1 MSTNGDYEDTH
12 HGLSALP
19 TTDAPAAA
27 GWTVPDVPLD
37 ASAHVSAAEACV
49 YKWCEE
55 YGDVGPRDQS
65 LEHDLFGPEVDRGL
79 DGIDYAKVSEVAVI
93 QEGPTQIKPVA
104 KFADAG
110 LHPAMLEN
118 IAMAGYK
125 DPTPIQQYAIPA
137 IVLNNDVIGIAQT
150 GSGKT
155 AAYMIPILSKLMG
168 KAKKWA
174 GVRPDPTSQMAVT
187 AEPLV
192 LIIVPT
198 RELAIQIFN
207 EARKFCY
214 RSMLRPAVVYGG
226 GTMSAQRELLSRG
239 CDILIGTPGRLKDFV
254 VRADR
259 TLSLHR
265 LKYVVIDEADEML
278 HDDWHDELNPIL
290 NAQQQLGAMRYVMF
304 SATFP
309 KAARDLAKEYLAE
322 DHVRFRVGR
331 AGSTTANIRQRII
344 EVRKEEKHANLLALL
359 DAITGVRTIIFCNSH
374 FSVDHVEDFL
384 FHKGYPV
391 VSITSQRSQL
401 DREFAMRRF
410 RSGNAPILE
419 LPSMDY
425 GGIEEYTHRIGR
437 TGRIGRNGLATSF
450 FGDRDEPIAD
460 VLARTLVEAGQ
471 DIPEFLQDYLPDSIT
486 KETVK
491 FETESDFDET
501 EAQAGDEADGGAGG
515 GAWGGEAGG
524 TSNNDT
530 GGAFGADN
538 GTSAGGDAWGT
549 TTSAPV
555 EQQPQATAAW

>member
-1 MSTNGDYEDTH
+1 MDG
-12 HGLSALP
+12 
-19 TTDAPAAA
+19 
-27 GWTVPDVPLD
+27 
-37 ASAHVSAAEACV
+37 SAHVSAAEACV

-65 LEHDLFGPEVDRGL
+65 LEHDLFGPEENRGL
-79 DGIDYAKVSEVAVI
+79 DGIDYTKVSEVAVI

-174 GVRPDPTSQMAVT
+174 GVRPDPGSQMAVT

-226 GTMSAQRELLSRG
+226 GHMNAQRELLSRG
-239 CDILIGTPGRLKDFV
+239 CDVLIGTPGRLKDFV

-278 HDDWHDELNPIL
+278 HDDWHDELSPIL

-344 EVRKEEKHANLLALL
+344 EVPKEEKHDNLVALL

-374 FSVDHVEDFL
+374 FSVDHVEDYL
-384 FHKGYPV
+384 FHRGYPV

-410 RSGNAPILE
+410 RSGNAPILVATGVAARGIDVHNE

-450 FGDRDEPIAD
+450 FGDRDEPMAD
-460 VLARTLVEAGQ
+460 VLARTLLEAGQ
-471 DIPEFLQDYLPDSIT
+471 EIPDFLQDYLPAGMT

-515 GAWGGEAGG
+515 AGGGAWGGD
-524 TSNNDT
+524 TNIND
-530 GGAFGADN
+530 
-538 GTSAGGDAWGT
+538 AGGDVWGT
-549 TTSAPV
+549 TSSAPV